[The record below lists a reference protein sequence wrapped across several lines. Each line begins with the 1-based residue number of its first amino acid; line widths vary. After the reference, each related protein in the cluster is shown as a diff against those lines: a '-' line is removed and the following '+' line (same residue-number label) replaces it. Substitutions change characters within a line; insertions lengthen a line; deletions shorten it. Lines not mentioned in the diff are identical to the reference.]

1 MSLAILGTTEQI
13 YDMYPVTIE
22 SNWQVKGCTII
33 EIIPV
38 TVQILLYFSIKMK
51 PITLWG
57 KCG

>member
-22 SNWQVKGCTII
+22 SNWKVKGCTII

-38 TVQILLYFSIKMK
+38 YVQLLLYFSIKMK
-51 PITLWG
+51 PNYLVG
-57 KCG
+57 